1 MWYIVLSLAIVVLF
15 IALLAEI
22 KSSNKK
28 TDETNNLLSDY
39 QKRVDEQ
46 QKLLDD
52 YRALEKNFDNIGEG
66 YEQALLS
73 FDNMEEE
80 KQKMMQTCSQLE
92 QEVAKMKGAY
102 QAVQQNYEIVD
113 QLVKQAEAEAGK
125 SETDAKLIGIIR
137 KLQDLSE
144 LGSQAPINVG
154 KRGVPRQI
162 ADEAV
167 AQSGILSAKYV
178 RFGIMVADDA
188 ADAEFYTTPA
198 KASRVIALLLE
209 NSAKFTTDGKV
220 TLFISVADGNISF
233 AVEDSGMGVP
243 AEEAEHVFEPYF
255 KLNSYFDGYGVG
267 LSVARSIAR
276 RLGGD
281 VVLDATYTE
290 PGARFVFTLPLAK

>member
-1 MWYIVLSLAIVVLF
+1 MWYGILILAIVVLF
-15 IALLAEI
+15 VALLAEI
-22 KSSNKK
+22 RSSNKK

-52 YRALEKNFDNIGEG
+52 YRALEKNFDNVGEG
-66 YEQALLS
+66 YEQALLA
-73 FDNMEEE
+73 FDKMEEE
-80 KQKMMQTCSQLE
+80 KQKMLETCSQLE

-113 QLVKQAEAEAGK
+113 QLVKQAEAGK

-178 RFGIMVADDA
+178 RFGIMVAEDA

-281 VVLDATYTE
+281 VVLDTTYTE

>member
-1 MWYIVLSLAIVVLF
+1 MWYIVLSMAIVVLF

-66 YEQALLS
+66 YEQALLA
-73 FDNMEEE
+73 FDKMEEE
-80 KQKMMQTCSQLE
+80 KQKMLATSSQLE
-92 QEVAKMKGAY
+92 QEVQKMKGAF
-102 QAVQQNYEIVD
+102 QAVQQNYDIIG
-113 QLVKQAEAEAGK
+113 QLAQQAEDEAGK
-125 SETDAKLIGIIR
+125 PESSAKLLSIVR

-144 LGSQAPINVG
+144 LGSLAPINVG

-162 ADEAV
+162 ADEAI
-167 AQSGILSAKYV
+167 AQSGILNAKYV
-178 RFGIMVADDA
+178 QFGIMVAEDA
-188 ADAEFYTTPA
+188 NEAEFHTTPA

-209 NSAKFTTDGKV
+209 NAAKFTTEGKV
-220 TLFISVADGNISF
+220 TLFVDQADGNVRF
-233 AVEDSGMGVP
+233 AVEDTGMGVP
-243 AEEAEHVFEPYF
+243 AEEAEHIFEPYV
-255 KLNSYFDGYGVG
+255 KLNSYFDGNGVG

-281 VVLDATYTE
+281 VVLDTTYTE

>member
-1 MWYIVLSLAIVVLF
+1 MWYGILILAIVVLF
-15 IALLAEI
+15 VALLAEI
-22 KSSNKK
+22 RSSNKK

-52 YRALEKNFDNIGEG
+52 YRALEKNFDNVGEG
-66 YEQALLS
+66 YEQALLA
-73 FDNMEEE
+73 FDKMEEE
-80 KQKMMQTCSQLE
+80 KQKMLETSSQLE
-92 QEVAKMKGAY
+92 QEVQKMKGAY
-102 QAVQQNYEIVD
+102 QAVQQNYDIIG
-113 QLVKQAEAEAGK
+113 QLAQQAEDEAGK
-125 SETDAKLIGIIR
+125 PESSAKLLSIVR

-178 RFGIMVADDA
+178 RFGIMVAEDA

-281 VVLDATYTE
+281 VVLDTTYTE

>member
-1 MWYIVLSLAIVVLF
+1 MWYGILILVIVVLF
-15 IALLAEI
+15 VALLYEI

-52 YRALEKNFDNIGEG
+52 YRALEKNFDNVGEG
-66 YEQALLS
+66 YEQALLA
-73 FDNMEEE
+73 FDKMEEE
-80 KQKMMQTCSQLE
+80 KQKMLATSSQLE
-92 QEVAKMKGAY
+92 QEVQKMKGAY
-102 QAVQQNYEIVD
+102 QAAQQNYDIIG
-113 QLVKQAEAEAGK
+113 QLAQQAEAEAGK
-125 SETDAKLIGIIR
+125 PDGAAKLLAIVR

-144 LGSQAPINVG
+144 LGSQAPVNVG

-167 AQSGILSAKYV
+167 AQSGILNAKDV
-178 RFGIMVADDA
+178 QFGIMVAEDA
-188 ADAEFYTTPA
+188 NEAEFYTTPA
-198 KASRVIALLLE
+198 KASRVITLLLE
-209 NSAKFTTDGKV
+209 NAAKFTTGGKV
-220 TLFISVADGNISF
+220 TLYVSLADGNLSF
-233 AVEDSGMGVP
+233 AVEDTGMGVP
-243 AEEAEHVFEPYF
+243 ADEAEHVFEPYV
-255 KLNSYFDGYGVG
+255 KLNSYFDGNGVG

-281 VVLDATYTE
+281 VVLDTTYAG

>member
-113 QLVKQAEAEAGK
+113 QIVKQAEAEAGK

-167 AQSGILSAKYV
+167 AQSGILGAKYV
-178 RFGIMVADDA
+178 RFGIMVAEDA

-209 NSAKFTTDGKV
+209 NSAKFTT
-220 TLFISVADGNISF
+220 DGNISF

-281 VVLDATYTE
+281 VVLDTTYTE

>member
-1 MWYIVLSLAIVVLF
+1 M
-15 IALLAEI
+15 
-22 KSSNKK
+22 
-28 TDETNNLLSDY
+28 
-39 QKRVDEQ
+39 
-46 QKLLDD
+46 
-52 YRALEKNFDNIGEG
+52 
-66 YEQALLS
+66 
-73 FDNMEEE
+73 
-80 KQKMMQTCSQLE
+80 
-92 QEVAKMKGAY
+92 
-102 QAVQQNYEIVD
+102 
-113 QLVKQAEAEAGK
+113 
-125 SETDAKLIGIIR
+125 
-137 KLQDLSE
+137 QDLSE

-167 AQSGILSAKYV
+167 AQSGILGAKYV
-178 RFGIMVADDA
+178 RFGIMVAEDA

-281 VVLDATYTE
+281 VVLDTTYTE

>member
-1 MWYIVLSLAIVVLF
+1 MWYIILISVIVVLF

-28 TDETNNLLSDY
+28 TDESNNLLSDY
-39 QKRVDEQ
+39 QRRVDEQ

-52 YRALEKNFDNIGEG
+52 YRSLEKNFNNIGEG

-73 FDNMEEE
+73 FDSIEEE
-80 KQKMMQTCSQLE
+80 KQKMRNTCSQLE
-92 QEVAKMKGAY
+92 QEVQKMKGTF
-102 QAVQQNYEIVD
+102 QAAQQNYDIVD
-113 QLVKQAEAEAGK
+113 QLVQQAEAEAGK
-125 SETDAKLIGIIR
+125 PDGNAKLMGIIR

-144 LGSQAPINVG
+144 LCSQAPINIG

-167 AQSGILSAKYV
+167 AQSGILNAKYV
-178 RFGIMVADDA
+178 RFGIMVAEDA
-188 ADAEFYTTPA
+188 NEAKFHTTPA

-209 NSAKFTTDGKV
+209 NAAKFTTDGNV
-220 TLFISVADGNISF
+220 TLYISVADGNISF
-233 AVEDSGMGVP
+233 AVEDSGVGVP

-281 VVLDATYTE
+281 VVLDTTYAG